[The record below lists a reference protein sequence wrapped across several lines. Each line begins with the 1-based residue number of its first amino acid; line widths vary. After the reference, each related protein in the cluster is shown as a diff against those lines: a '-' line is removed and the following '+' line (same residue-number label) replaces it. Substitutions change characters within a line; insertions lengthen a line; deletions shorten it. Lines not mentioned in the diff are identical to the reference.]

1 MFIKTPLVVSEL
13 RDILERLIGND
24 LGTFQNGLPAIWVEE
39 PAAPANGQGLHC
51 LIYYRARQ
59 LQKPIGLTQSLQTL
73 AWQVTLIQVDRSVQ
87 GIETLSRVGDKIRNS
102 FSGCTE
108 GASNAV
114 ADRLPVLNYSIPFSK
129 TENPYQLR

>member
-1 MFIKTPLVVSEL
+1 MFITTPLTTREL
-13 RDILERLIGND
+13 RDILERLIGTD
-24 LGTFQNGLPAIWVEE
+24 LGVFKNGIPAIWVEE
-39 PAAPANGQGLHC
+39 PAAPETGQGLHC
-51 LIYYRARQ
+51 LIYYRPRQ
-59 LQKPIGLTQSLQTL
+59 LQKPIGLTQSLQVL
-73 AWQVTLIQVDRSVQ
+73 AWQVTLIQVDRSVT

-129 TENPYQLR
+129 TENPHQLI